1 MLFGISEIFASI
13 AGPEFASC
21 AAPKSTQSAIMGLF
35 FFFSGIESFLG
46 SGLLP
51 LVSIKAIRCMS
62 NHADFGD
69 KMAAI

>member
-13 AGPEFASC
+13 AGPEFASS
-21 AAPKSTQSAIMGLF
+21 AARRSTQSAVMGWF

-51 LVSIKAIRCMS
+51 LVSIESFLGSGLLPLVSIKAIR
-62 NHADFGD
+62 
-69 KMAAI
+69 